1 MNQASMD
8 GAAVKT
14 LIALWLARQDAEV
27 RLSPD
32 ERAALEDIGYR
43 LALRPETWE
52 SIEKDL
58 MAVIQGN
65 TNLNQA
71 FQEVSPK
78 LDEMD
83 KEELLDL
90 LPSETEL
97 EATLDTSG
105 VVTYDSVASANKAAK
120 ASGVLEQLLV
130 QLRREISLRTAETQS
145 ATAGTSQERSLK
157 EEEEEEEEDE
167 ALALA
172 CALVDELELG
182 WDSEWQQAAIT
193 DWEASG

>member
-14 LIALWLARQDAEV
+14 LIALWLARQDTEV

-32 ERAALEDIGYR
+32 ETAAIEDIGYR
-43 LALRPETWE
+43 LALRPDSWE

-65 TNLNQA
+65 ANLNQA
-71 FQEVSPK
+71 FQEVTPK

-97 EATLDTSG
+97 EAILDTSG
-105 VVTYDSVASANKAAK
+105 VVTYDSVASANKAATE
-120 ASGVLEQLLV
+120 SGVLEQLLI
-130 QLRREISLRTAETQS
+130 QLRREISLRTADTQS
-145 ATAGTSQERSLK
+145 AIAGTSQERSLK
-157 EEEEEEEEDE
+157 EEEEKDE

>member
-14 LIALWLARQDAEV
+14 LIALWLARQDTEV
-27 RLSPD
+27 RLSPH
-32 ERAALEDIGYR
+32 ERAAIEDIGYR
-43 LALRPETWE
+43 LALRPDNWK

-58 MAVIQGN
+58 MVVIQGN

-83 KEELLDL
+83 QEELLDL
-90 LPSETEL
+90 LPSETKL
-97 EATLDTSG
+97 EATLDSSG
-105 VVTYDSVASANKAAK
+105 VVTYDSVASANKAARE
-120 ASGVLEQLLV
+120 SGVLEQLLI
-130 QLRREISLRTAETQS
+130 QLRREINLRTAEAQS
-145 ATAGTSQERSLK
+145 ATTEVSQERSLK
-157 EEEEEEEEDE
+157 EEQEKDE

-172 CALVDELELG
+172 CALIDELELG
-182 WDSEWQQAAIT
+182 WESEWQQAAIT

>member
-1 MNQASMD
+1 VNQASMD

-14 LIALWLARQDAEV
+14 LIALWLARQDTEV
-27 RLSPD
+27 RLTPD
-32 ERAALEDIGYR
+32 ERAAIEDIGYR
-43 LALRPETWE
+43 LALRPDTWQ

-58 MAVIQGN
+58 MAVIQRN
-65 TNLNQA
+65 ANLNQA
-71 FQEVSPK
+71 YQEVSPK

-97 EATLDTSG
+97 EAILDTSG
-105 VVTYDSVASANKAAK
+105 VVTYDSVASANKAATE
-120 ASGVLEQLLV
+120 SGVLEQLLI
-130 QLRREISLRTAETQS
+130 QLRREINLRTAEAHS
-145 ATAGTSQERSLK
+145 ATAEVSLEPSLK
-157 EEEEEEEEDE
+157 EEQEKDE

-182 WDSEWQQAAIT
+182 WESEWQQAAIT

>member
-1 MNQASMD
+1 MNQTPMD
-8 GAAVKT
+8 ESAVKA
-14 LIALWLARQDAEV
+14 LLALWLAQQDTEV
-27 RLSPD
+27 RLTPAEKSS
-32 ERAALEDIGYR
+32 LEDLEYR
-43 LALRPETWE
+43 LALRPDTWK

-58 MAVIQGN
+58 MAVIQEN
-65 TNLNQA
+65 ANLNQA
-71 FQEVSPK
+71 YQEVKPK

-83 KEELLDL
+83 REELLDL

-97 EATLDTSG
+97 NEGKYDTGG
-105 VVTYDSVASANKAAK
+105 VVTYDSVASANKAATD
-120 ASGVLEQLLV
+120 SRILEQLLV
-130 QLRREISLRTAETQS
+130 QLRHEISLRAANGQL
-145 ATAGTSQERSLK
+145 ATAGTSQERSLQ
-157 EEEEEEEEDE
+157 EEEEKDE

>member
-1 MNQASMD
+1 MD

-14 LIALWLARQDAEV
+14 LIALWLARQDTEV
-27 RLSPD
+27 RLSPH
-32 ERAALEDIGYR
+32 ERAAIEDIGYR
-43 LALRPETWE
+43 LALRPDTWK

-83 KEELLDL
+83 QEELLDL
-90 LPSETEL
+90 LPSKTEL
-97 EATLDTSG
+97 DATLDTSG
-105 VVTYDSVASANKAAK
+105 VVTYDSVASASKAARE
-120 ASGVLEQLLV
+120 SGVLEQLLI
-130 QLRREISLRTAETQS
+130 QLRREMTLRTADTES
-145 ATAGTSQERSLK
+145 AIAGTSQERSLK
-157 EEEEEEEEDE
+157 EEQEKNE

-182 WDSEWQQAAIT
+182 WESEWQQAAIT

>member
-1 MNQASMD
+1 MD
-8 GAAVKT
+8 ESAVKA
-14 LIALWLARQDAEV
+14 LLALWLAQQDTEV
-27 RLSPD
+27 RLSPA
-32 ERAALEDIGYR
+32 EKSSLEDLEYR
-43 LALRPETWE
+43 LALRPDTWK

-58 MAVIQGN
+58 MAVIQEN
-65 TNLNQA
+65 ANLNQA
-71 FQEVSPK
+71 YQEVKPK

-83 KEELLDL
+83 REELLDL

-97 EATLDTSG
+97 KEAGRDTGG
-105 VVTYDSVASANKAAK
+105 VVTYDSVASANKAATD
-120 ASGVLEQLLV
+120 SRILEQLLV
-130 QLRREISLRTAETQS
+130 QLRHEFSLRAANGQL

-157 EEEEEEEEDE
+157 QEEEKDE

>member
-14 LIALWLARQDAEV
+14 LIALWLARQDTEV
-27 RLSPD
+27 RLSPH
-32 ERAALEDIGYR
+32 ERAAIEDIGYR
-43 LALRPETWE
+43 LALRPDTWE

-58 MAVIQGN
+58 MALIQGN
-65 TNLNQA
+65 ANLNQA
-71 FQEVSPK
+71 FQEVRPK

-90 LPSETEL
+90 LPSETEP

-105 VVTYDSVASANKAAK
+105 VVTYDSVASASKAARE
-120 ASGVLEQLLV
+120 SGVLEQLLI
-130 QLRREISLRTAETQS
+130 QLRREISLRTADTES
-145 ATAGTSQERSLK
+145 AIAGTSQERSLK
-157 EEEEEEEEDE
+157 EEQEKNE

-182 WDSEWQQAAIT
+182 WESEWQQAAIT

>member
-1 MNQASMD
+1 MD
-8 GAAVKT
+8 EAAVKT
-14 LIALWLARQDAEV
+14 LIALWLARQDTEV
-27 RLSPD
+27 RLSSG
-32 ERAALEDIGYR
+32 ERAAIEDIGYR
-43 LALRPETWE
+43 LALRPDTWE

-78 LDEMD
+78 LEEMD

-97 EATLDTSG
+97 EATLDTSS
-105 VVTYDSVASANKAAK
+105 VVTYDSVASANKAARE
-120 ASGVLEQLLV
+120 SGVLEQLV
-130 QLRREISLRTAETQS
+130 IQLRREISLRTADTQS

-157 EEEEEEEEDE
+157 EEEEKDE

>member
-1 MNQASMD
+1 MNEL
-8 GAAVKT
+8 AAKS
-14 LIALWLARQDAEV
+14 LLALWLAQQDTEA
-27 RLSPD
+27 RLSPT
-32 ERAALEDIGYR
+32 EESALEDIEYR
-43 LALRPETWE
+43 LVLRPDTWE

-58 MAVIQGN
+58 MALIQGN
-65 TNLNQA
+65 ANLNQA
-71 FQEVSPK
+71 FQEVRPK

-83 KEELLDL
+83 KEEFLDL
-90 LPSETEL
+90 LPSETEP

-130 QLRREISLRTAETQS
+130 QLRREMTLRTAETQS
-145 ATAGTSQERSLK
+145 ATAEVSQERSRK
-157 EEEEEEEEDE
+157 EEQQKDE

-182 WDSEWQQAAIT
+182 WESEWQQAAIT

>member
-14 LIALWLARQDAEV
+14 LIALWLARQDTEV
-27 RLSPD
+27 RLSPH
-32 ERAALEDIGYR
+32 ERAAIEDIGYR
-43 LALRPETWE
+43 LALRPDNWK

-58 MAVIQGN
+58 MALIQGN

-83 KEELLDL
+83 QEELLDL
-90 LPSETEL
+90 LPSKTEL
-97 EATLDTSG
+97 DATLDNSG
-105 VVTYDSVASANKAAK
+105 VVAYDSVASANKAAK

-130 QLRREISLRTAETQS
+130 QFRREITLRTADTES
-145 ATAGTSQERSLK
+145 AIAGTSQEHSLK
-157 EEEEEEEEDE
+157 EEEEKNE

-182 WDSEWQQAAIT
+182 WESEWQQAAIT
-193 DWEASG
+193 DWEASA

>member
-8 GAAVKT
+8 EAAVKT
-14 LIALWLARQDAEV
+14 LIALWLARQDTEV
-27 RLSPD
+27 RLSSG
-32 ERAALEDIGYR
+32 ERAAIEDIGYR
-43 LALRPETWE
+43 LALRPDTWE

-78 LDEMD
+78 LEEMD

-97 EATLDTSG
+97 EATLDTSS
-105 VVTYDSVASANKAAK
+105 VVTYDSVASANKAARE
-120 ASGVLEQLLV
+120 SGVLEQLV
-130 QLRREISLRTAETQS
+130 IQLRREISLRTADTQS

-157 EEEEEEEEDE
+157 EEEEKDE